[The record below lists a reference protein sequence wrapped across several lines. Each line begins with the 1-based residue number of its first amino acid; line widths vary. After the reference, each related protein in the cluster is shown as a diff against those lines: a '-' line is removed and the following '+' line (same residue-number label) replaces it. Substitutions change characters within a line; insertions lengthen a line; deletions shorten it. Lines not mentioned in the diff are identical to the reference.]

1 MENLEKA
8 IADVRQSL
16 PGLQLLENE
25 NMSGHCSFRIGGP
38 VRAMAMP
45 SDVTSLSK
53 ICYHLKQNH
62 IAPYVIGNGT
72 NILFPDEGLKDL
84 FIICTEKLQNMF
96 LLPDGAIYAEAGVS
110 LAKLASF
117 AQQNEMTGLEFAS
130 GIPGS
135 VGGGLVMNA
144 GAYDGELKDAV
155 ESVVLYYLPEQRL
168 YELTKEQCAFGYRS
182 SLFQKMGG
190 CVILSAVFRLEKGNG
205 EEIAAKMRELNQ
217 RRRDKQP
224 LDMPSA
230 GSAFK
235 RPEGNYAA
243 ALIDQAGLKGFSI
256 GGAQVS
262 EKHAGF
268 VVNTGN
274 ATSHDVYDL
283 MIEVRGR
290 VHDNTGIELEPE
302 MIILPPDFKL
312 EDNGPAIPLHHISVN
327 NFEDPDQESEEQ

>member
-1 MENLEKA
+1 
-8 IADVRQSL
+8 
-16 PGLQLLENE
+16 
-25 NMSGHCSFRIGGP
+25 
-38 VRAMAMP
+38 
-45 SDVTSLSK
+45 
-53 ICYHLKQNH
+53 
-62 IAPYVIGNGT
+62 
-72 NILFPDEGLKDL
+72 
-84 FIICTEKLQNMF
+84 
-96 LLPDGAIYAEAGVS
+96 
-110 LAKLASF
+110 
-117 AQQNEMTGLEFAS
+117 
-130 GIPGS
+130 
-135 VGGGLVMNA
+135 
-144 GAYDGELKDAV
+144 
-155 ESVVLYYLPEQRL
+155 
-168 YELTKEQCAFGYRS
+168 
-182 SLFQKMGG
+182 
-190 CVILSAVFRLEKGNG
+190 
-205 EEIAAKMRELNQ
+205 
-217 RRRDKQP
+217 
-224 LDMPSA
+224 MPSA

-290 VHDNTGIELEPE
+290 VHDNSGIELEPE